1 MGILYQWLDVLLRS
15 IGGNMVIYGEENRW
29 SDFDW
34 FLGKYDFFYQKY
46 GHKFFAIRHK
56 TILGIYDNFDNA
68 LADNISKGFPVGTF
82 IVQECTGDES
92 GYTVCVT
99 SWRPA

>member
-1 MGILYQWLDVLLRS
+1 
-15 IGGNMVIYGEENRW
+15 MVIYSEENRW

-34 FLGKYDFFYQKY
+34 FLGKYAFFYQKY

-82 IVQECTGDES
+82 IVQECTGGTNPVIPS
-92 GYTVCVT
+92 ALLHGN
-99 SWRPA
+99 RLRAN

>member
-1 MGILYQWLDVLLRS
+1 
-15 IGGNMVIYGEENRW
+15 MVIYSEENRW

-56 TILGIYDNFDNA
+56 TILGI
-68 LADNISKGFPVGTF
+68 K
-82 IVQECTGDES
+82 
-92 GYTVCVT
+92 
-99 SWRPA
+99 

>member
-1 MGILYQWLDVLLRS
+1 
-15 IGGNMVIYGEENRW
+15 MVIYSEENRW

-92 GYTVCVT
+92 GYTCLLYT
-99 SWRPA
+99 SPSPRD